1 MTHLT
6 PRSSSRPS
14 TSTTFGLS
22 AAAAL
27 LASAVVAPVSQAEPE
42 TEPSPP
48 PVTWGPCPAGAL
60 ADEAAECADI
70 EVPKD
75 YSDPDTGTISL
86 TMSRIAATGERK
98 GVIAGNPGGP
108 GGDAIPMFSSK
119 EIGTPGEKSRVSM
132 PADVREHYDLI
143 GVEPR
148 GLAFGT
154 PLDCATENPLAQASE
169 INASCDQSDPG
180 YVDTITTENTARD
193 LEEARKALGEQ
204 KLNLYGVSY
213 GGPMMAT
220 YATLF
225 PENTDRMVLDSAA
238 SPQQRWFALGS
249 ERKDA
254 RIEGV
259 NAMFSWIASKDDEYH
274 LGDTPL
280 KVFRSFEEK
289 ITGPTGTQ
297 LPVTPPGAETED
309 LPAGTESAG
318 ELGVQLLDGVTFD
331 EWRGGT
337 VVDSLRSWVDPAAA
351 EGTTVGTQT
360 VLDALYD
367 QTTWPELAASLRD
380 GTFGDA
386 NASETEFTEEE
397 LEGIELQTATGG
409 YVERAI
415 ICNENATPADTSRVG
430 PYLERTYTGG
440 DLIRGN
446 EDMIASGQFCSG
458 WPTQTTPT
466 ELSGAELDR
475 EPLNIGYTKDTAVTA
490 DGAPDMH
497 EAMGGELEL
506 YPGYSHG
513 VMLLQPDLAADKV
526 SAYFAD

>member
-6 PRSSSRPS
+6 PRSSSRPC
-14 TSTTFGLS
+14 TPTTFGLS
-22 AAAAL
+22 TAAVL
-27 LASAVVAPVSQAEPE
+27 LASAVLAPVSQAEPE
-42 TEPSPP
+42 AHSSPA

-70 EVPKD
+70 EVPED
-75 YSDPDTGTISL
+75 YSDPDAGTISL

-108 GGDAIPMFSSK
+108 GGDALQMFSSK
-119 EIGTPGEKSRVSM
+119 EIGNPGEKGRASM

-154 PLDCATENPLAQASE
+154 PLDCATDDPLAPASD
-169 INASCDQSDPG
+169 IRASCEESDPG
-180 YVDTITTENTARD
+180 YADTITTENTARD
-193 LEEARKALGEQ
+193 LEEARKALGEE

-220 YATLF
+220 YASLF
-225 PENTDRMVLDSAA
+225 PETTDRVVLDSAA
-238 SPQQRWFALGS
+238 SPEQRWFALGS

-259 NAMFSWIASKDDEYH
+259 NAMFSWIASRDDEYH

-289 ITGPTGTQ
+289 ISGPTGTR
-297 LPVTPPGAETED
+297 LPVTPPGAEGED
-309 LPAGTESAG
+309 LPAGTGSAG
-318 ELGVQLLDGVTFD
+318 ELGVRLLDSVTFAD
-331 EWRGGT
+331 WRGGT
-337 VVDSLRSWVDPAAA
+337 FLDSLRTWVDPAAS
-351 EGTTVGTQT
+351 EGMAVGTET
-360 VLDALYD
+360 MLGAIYD
-367 QTTWPELAASLRD
+367 QTTWPELAASVRD
-380 GTFGDA
+380 GTFGDE
-386 NASETEFTEEE
+386 ASTGTELTEEE
-397 LEGIELQTATGG
+397 QEGIELQTATGG

-415 ICNENATPADTSRVG
+415 ICNENGTPGDPSRIG

-440 DLIRGN
+440 DLIRAN

-458 WPTQTTPT
+458 WPAQTSPT

-490 DGAPDMH
+490 DGAPEMQQ
-497 EAMGGELEL
+497 AMGGELEL

-513 VMLLQPDLAADKV
+513 VMLLQPELAADKV